1 MSSNAVVSELKLGLT
16 VHNFIGGRY
25 SDPHKGVYYQCSTES
40 AAKDSWLVPR
50 SCAHDVERALEA
62 ANLVLPVWSE
72 FSRERRVAMLANTA
86 DHLMVNREL
95 LERSEL
101 WDFATLSHTF
111 AARAVA
117 SAIQALKSP
126 RDLVLAVPQAN
137 RSLHPLSALPSAVTK
152 QLFSGDSALM
162 PVARRIAPLLAT
174 GRPLVVGVLHK
185 PNAPS
190 SGRIMRL
197 LGLVAEQLPPGVL
210 NVLGGT
216 ATRMGSALIHSKQA
230 ETTPLIPMCGCNDA
244 GEPTT
249 GKPRLV
255 LH

>member
-1 MSSNAVVSELKLGLT
+1 MSNNAAANELKLELT

-25 SDPHKGVYYQCSTES
+25 RDPHKGVYYKCSTES
-40 AAKDSWLVPR
+40 AAKESWLVPR
-50 SCAHDVERALEA
+50 SCTYDVERALDA
-62 ANLVLPVWSE
+62 ANLALPVWSK
-72 FSRERRVAMLANTA
+72 FGRERRVAMLANAA

-126 RDLVLAVPQAN
+126 RDLVLAVPQSD
-137 RSLHPLSALPSAVTK
+137 RSLHPLSALTPVVTK

-162 PVARRIAPLLAT
+162 PVTRRIAPLLAT
-174 GRPLVVGVLHK
+174 GRTQVVGVLHK

-197 LGLVAEQLPPGVL
+197 LGLVA
-210 NVLGGT
+210 
-216 ATRMGSALIHSKQA
+216 
-230 ETTPLIPMCGCNDA
+230 
-244 GEPTT
+244 
-249 GKPRLV
+249 
-255 LH
+255 